1 MAIAVAQER
10 QDVLTY
16 RISRMTHVAGHTASP
31 GGTGANEFSG
41 TGAARGAISW
51 GSVTDN
57 GTTATVTGTFAGLA
71 QPNAGA
77 TLSYFGV
84 WSAATGGLFR
94 DQVNIDDVTL
104 AGPGTST
111 GSITI
116 TQS

>member
-10 QDVLTY
+10 QDILTY
-16 RISRMTHVAGHTASP
+16 RIGRITHVAGHTASP

-57 GTTATVTGTFAGLA
+57 GTTATVTGTFTSLA

-77 TLSYFGV
+77 TLSYLGL
-84 WSAATGGLFR
+84 WSASTSGSFR
-94 DQVNIDDVTL
+94 DQVDVSDVTFT
-104 AGPGTST
+104 GPGSST